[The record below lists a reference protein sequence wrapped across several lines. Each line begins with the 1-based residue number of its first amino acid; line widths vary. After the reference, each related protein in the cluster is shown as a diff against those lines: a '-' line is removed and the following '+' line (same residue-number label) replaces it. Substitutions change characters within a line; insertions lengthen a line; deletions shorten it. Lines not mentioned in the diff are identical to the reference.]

1 MAHILVREIPQY
13 ILANDE
19 IGIRQVADSAHRCKR
34 NVVSGAILVIIDYGV
49 NEIEPLIGIP
59 LQSITL
65 ENCQSPQP
73 TSTTEVTAL
82 LCMRSASIRM

>member
-19 IGIRQVADSAHRCKR
+19 IGIRHVADSPHRCKR
-34 NVVSGAILVIIDYGV
+34 NVVSGEVILANIDYGV

-65 ENCQSPQP
+65 ENC
-73 TSTTEVTAL
+73 
-82 LCMRSASIRM
+82 

>member
-19 IGIRQVADSAHRCKR
+19 IGICQVADSPHRCKR
-34 NVVSGAILVIIDYGV
+34 NVVSGEAILANIDYGV

-65 ENCQSPQP
+65 ENC
-73 TSTTEVTAL
+73 
-82 LCMRSASIRM
+82 

>member
-13 ILANDE
+13 ILANEE

-34 NVVSGAILVIIDYGV
+34 SVFPGEAILANIDYGV
-49 NEIEPLIGIP
+49 NEIESLIGIP

-65 ENCQSPQP
+65 ENC
-73 TSTTEVTAL
+73 
-82 LCMRSASIRM
+82 